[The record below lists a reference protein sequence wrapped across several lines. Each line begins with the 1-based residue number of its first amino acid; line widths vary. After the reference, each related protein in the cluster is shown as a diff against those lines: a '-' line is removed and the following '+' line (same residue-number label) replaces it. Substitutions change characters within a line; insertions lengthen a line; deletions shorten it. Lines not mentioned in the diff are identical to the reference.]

1 MIPLKDQEAIRVKF
15 AQEMLGPVKIDYF
28 TQKELDIVLP
38 GREPCAYCK
47 PTREM
52 LQELAALSDLIS
64 LRVHNLE
71 DEREEAA
78 KFGVERIPGIVLR
91 GRDGTFFKFYGMPG
105 GSEFPSF
112 LDTIVD
118 VSRNEVLLTEESV
131 KALRRLKEDV
141 RVRVFVSPTCPYCPG
156 MARAAFQM
164 TLANAHV
171 KAEVIEVNEFP
182 DLAKRYNVTAVP
194 LTLIEDRIAIPGAVP
209 EKALVEQVL
218 KAAQSPA
225 AQPSEVRGPSTPQAP
240 PEDPRGKPPSAD
252 KPAPGSGSGLIL
264 P

>member
-15 AQEMLGPVKIDYF
+15 AQELLGPVKIDYF

-38 GREPCAYCK
+38 GRVPCANCK
-47 PTREM
+47 PTRVM
-52 LQELAALSDLIS
+52 LREVAALSDLIS

-91 GRDGTFFKFYGMPG
+91 GREGVLFKFYGMPG
-105 GSEFPSF
+105 GSAFPSL

-118 VSRNEVLLTEESV
+118 ISRNEVLFSEQSV
-131 KALRRLKEDV
+131 KALSKLKEDI
-141 RVRVFVSPTCPYCPG
+141 RVRVLVTPTCPYCPA
-156 MARAAFQM
+156 MARGVFQM
-164 TLANAHV
+164 ALVNPHV

-182 DLAKRYNVTAVP
+182 DLAQRYNVTAVP

-218 KAAQSPA
+218 KASQSLA
-225 AQPSEVRGPSTPQAP
+225 AQPSDVRGPTSAAK
-240 PEDPRGKPPSAD
+240 PEEPPSAE
-252 KPAPGSGSGLIL
+252 PASGRGRGLII

>member
-1 MIPLKDQEAIRVKF
+1 MIPLKDQDAIRLKF

-28 TQKELDIVLP
+28 TQKELGIVVP

-47 PTREM
+47 PTGEM
-52 LQELAALSDLIS
+52 LQELAALSELIS
-64 LRVHNLE
+64 LRVHSFE

-78 KFGVERIPGIVLR
+78 KYGIERVPGIVLR
-91 GRDGTFFKFYGMPG
+91 GRNGATFKFYGMPG

-118 VSRNEVLLTEESV
+118 VSRNEILFSDESV
-131 KALRRLKEDV
+131 KLLRKLKEDV
-141 RVRVFVSPTCPYCPG
+141 RVKVFVTPTCPYCPG

-164 TLANAHV
+164 ALANPHI

-182 DLAKRYNVTAVP
+182 TLAQRYNVSAVP
-194 LTLIEDRIAIPGAVP
+194 LTVIEDRIAIPGAVP

-225 AQPSEVRGPSTPQAP
+225 AQPSDVRGPTSASEQQRP
-240 PEDPRGKPPSAD
+240 PGE
-252 KPAPGSGSGLIL
+252 PASGRGSGLIL